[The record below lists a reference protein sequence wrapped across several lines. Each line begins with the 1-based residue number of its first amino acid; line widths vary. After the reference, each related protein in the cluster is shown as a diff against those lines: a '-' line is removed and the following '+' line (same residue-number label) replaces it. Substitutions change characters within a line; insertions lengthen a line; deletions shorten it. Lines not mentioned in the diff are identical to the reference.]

1 MSETKGETTSVTP
14 GKRFFFFQFQIDSDT
29 DISSVYFYSD
39 EKITINKKHA
49 HVLFSL

>member
-14 GKRFFFFQFQIDSDT
+14 GKRFFFPVSEIDSDT